1 MHYNSCRLS
10 EAQKAVLKYI
20 PKHNHILTEKE
31 IPLLKNQI
39 NTIIY
44 LVLKNNEA
52 YWFFVKECTEN
63 QLIGFSKQHHTW
75 VHTVI
80 QLSNI
85 NTFG

>member
-1 MHYNSCRLS
+1 MHYNSCQLS

-20 PKHNHILTEKE
+20 PKPNHILTEKE
-31 IPLLKNQI
+31 IPLLKNQK

-52 YWFFVKECTEN
+52 YWFLIKECNEK
-63 QLIGFSKQHHTW
+63 QLIGFSKQHHAW
-75 VHTVI
+75 VHKVI

-85 NTFG
+85 NTFC